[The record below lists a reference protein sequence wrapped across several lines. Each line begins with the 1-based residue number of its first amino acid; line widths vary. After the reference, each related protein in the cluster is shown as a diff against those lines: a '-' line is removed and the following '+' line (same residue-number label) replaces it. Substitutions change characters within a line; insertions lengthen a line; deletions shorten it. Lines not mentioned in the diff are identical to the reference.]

1 MIYRQ
6 LGNARQLLIVPITFW
21 SGLEQGFF
29 AADFTA
35 VRSLLILAIHETK
48 ANMLTVSHSRALSLV
63 RLEFT
68 QLGGC

>member
-6 LGNARQLLIVPITFW
+6 LGNAKQLLIVPITFW

-35 VRSLLILAIHETK
+35 VRGLLILAIH
-48 ANMLTVSHSRALSLV
+48 SHS
-63 RLEFT
+63 
-68 QLGGC
+68 